1 MKKVLIVEDDEL
13 LRMFYEMETSEMG
26 YDVIL
31 AKDGEEALDKVR
43 KENPDLVVLDLV
55 LPNMNG
61 LDCLWRMLSINSSLP
76 VIINSA
82 YSHYKDNFMS
92 WAAKEYVIKSG
103 DLSKLKNAIKR
114 VLSEE
119 QLSKEKPLI
128 LKELH
133 GD

>member
-1 MKKVLIVEDDEL
+1 MKKLLIVEDDDI
-13 LRMFYEMETSEMG
+13 LRMFYEMEISEMG

-76 VIINSA
+76 VII
-82 YSHYKDNFMS
+82 
-92 WAAKEYVIKSG
+92 
-103 DLSKLKNAIKR
+103 
-114 VLSEE
+114 
-119 QLSKEKPLI
+119 Q
-128 LKELH
+128 
-133 GD
+133 